1 MGYTKGGKT
10 FIEPSYVTEFA
21 FVSTNL
27 LFVKLYSEET
37 FAAMSFFTILLPAMI
52 YLIGT
57 LFMRLLKFI
66 QLMHMED

>member
-1 MGYTKGGKT
+1 MGYTKGAKGLR
-10 FIEPSYVTEFA
+10 EPSFIAEFA

-27 LFVKLYSEET
+27 LFVKLYKEEL
-37 FAAMSFFTILLPAMI
+37 FMAIGFFTVLLPAMV

-57 LFMRLLKFI
+57 LFTSLLKFI